1 MSKLRCA
8 VVLSFLMGVGV
19 AAGPGQDRV
28 VTPEP
33 DGNIGL
39 GAPFSCGVRVQQVW
53 DARLFPA
60 AIRIDAITFFN
71 NFHQSAESYIDP
83 AHYRFF
89 LSVTDATSDTVT
101 ADFEANYGRRVEEV
115 AEMTVVGTS
124 TGFSDGAFGTLTLE
138 LTKAFQYNPRKGNLL
153 LEIQKDQSS
162 CDGDGPIYV
171 DGSSNADGVTLVT
184 QEFGIFPHFGMTVG
198 FDGKLHGRGSD

>member
-8 VVLSFLMGVGV
+8 VVLSLLMSVGV
-19 AAGPGQDRV
+19 AAGPAQDRI

-33 DGNIGL
+33 EGNIGL
-39 GAPFSCGVRVQQVW
+39 SAPFSCGVRVQQVW

-60 AIRIDAITFFN
+60 AMRIDALTFFN
-71 NFHQSAESYIDP
+71 NFPQSAESYIEP

-89 LSVTDATSDTVT
+89 LSVTDASSDTVT
-101 ADFEANYGRRVEEV
+101 TDFEANHGRRVEEV
-115 AEMTVVGTS
+115 AEMMVVGTS

-138 LTKAFQYNPRKGNLL
+138 LSKAFHYNPRKGNLL

-171 DGSSNADGVTLVT
+171 DGSSDADGVTLVT

-198 FDGKLHGRGSD
+198 FDGKLHGEGSD